1 MNTKQGWKF
10 AVPELMTLDSKMLEL
25 CLRVHEEACGEA
37 QRNDLSLGW
46 PNDSLREAFA
56 ALTTEELAKP
66 ACVIHYAGHWHP
78 GSNDWLRPL
87 TRQGTYW
94 RFSAYA
100 DETLRLALGI
110 RRGQSSK
117 RGFHF
122 EVNDGVLKACAGT
135 ETAWIAQAIGYADRP
150 TLEKAKLIL
159 KNSDVP
165 ETVPGPSK
173 DKKKKDKPRERADK
187 WFAAICDVTAQMA
200 RECSD
205 DPFFNKWQETQ

>member
-1 MNTKQGWKF
+1 
-10 AVPELMTLDSKMLEL
+10 
-25 CLRVHEEACGEA
+25 
-37 QRNDLSLGW
+37 
-46 PNDSLREAFA
+46 
-56 ALTTEELAKP
+56 
-66 ACVIHYAGHWHP
+66 
-78 GSNDWLRPL
+78 
-87 TRQGTYW
+87 
-94 RFSAYA
+94 
-100 DETLRLALGI
+100 
-110 RRGQSSK
+110 
-117 RGFHF
+117 
-122 EVNDGVLKACAGT
+122 VLKACAGT